1 MEMLKRFSRPS
12 NGAVQDGSDTE
23 HDYLGNNEGDIDSGR
38 GEAGKSPETAV
49 SQGNNREFS
58 ID

>member
-1 MEMLKRFSRPS
+1 LKEKVKFFNDRPS

-23 HDYLGNNEGDIDSGR
+23 HDYLNNNEGDIDSGR

-49 SQGNNREFS
+49 SQGTIPMRF
-58 ID
+58 